1 MKWTKTILTVLLL
14 GAGIIAKANTN
25 PDDEKLKPV
34 DPEDVYGSVIL
45 AGKDKP
51 LKDVIITAFLQSKK
65 EKVVI
70 SNANGEYGLDNLTPG
85 TYKLVFEKD
94 GYRKVVKE
102 KVIVKP
108 NSGIELNIE
117 MEYKGYELSPSP
129 FHFIE
134 L

>member
-1 MKWTKTILTVLLL
+1 MNRTKTLLIAVFVFTATIAT
-14 GAGIIAKANTN
+14 AGTREGELNR
-25 PDDEKLKPV
+25 V
-34 DPEDVYGSVIL
+34 DPEDVYGSVIH

-65 EKVVI
+65 EKIVLT
-70 SNANGEYGLDNLTPG
+70 NTNGEYGIDNLPAG
-85 TYKLVFEKD
+85 TYKIVFEKD
-94 GYRKVVKE
+94 GFRKVVKE
-102 KVIVKP
+102 KVIIKP

-117 MEYKGYELSPSP
+117 MEAKGFDLGPSP

>member
-1 MKWTKTILTVLLL
+1 MNRTKTLLIVSL
-14 GAGIIAKANTN
+14 LFAASVVKANTKGN
-25 PDDEKLKPV
+25 STPRVE
-34 DPEDVYGSVIL
+34 PEDVYGSIVY

-65 EKVVI
+65 EKIVL
-70 SNANGEYGLDNLTPG
+70 SGTNGEYGIDNLPPG
-85 TYKLVFEKD
+85 TYKIVFEKD
-94 GYRKVVKE
+94 GFRKVVKD
-102 KVIVKP
+102 KVIIKP

-117 MEYKGYELSPSP
+117 MEAKGFDLGPSP

>member
-1 MKWTKTILTVLLL
+1 MKWTKTILTLLFA
-14 GAGIIAKANTN
+14 GAGFLAQATTN
-25 PDDEKLKPV
+25 PGEKKTPV
-34 DPEDVYGSVIL
+34 EPEDVYGSVVH

-51 LKDVIITAFLQSKK
+51 LKDVIITAFLLSKK
-65 EKVVI
+65 EKIAV
-70 SNANGEYGLDNLTPG
+70 SNVNGEYGLDNLTPG

-94 GYRKVVKE
+94 GYRKVVKD
-102 KVIVKP
+102 KVIIKP
-108 NSGIELNIE
+108 NSGIELNVE

>member
-1 MKWTKTILTVLLL
+1 MSLTRTLLIVACL
-14 GAGIIAKANTN
+14 FAATNTKANTN
-25 PDDEKLKPV
+25 GTCTPRV
-34 DPEDVYGSVIL
+34 DPEDVYGSIVH

-51 LKDVIITAFLQSKK
+51 LKDVIITAFLLSKK
-65 EKVVI
+65 EKIVM
-70 SNANGEYGLDNLTPG
+70 SGNNGEYGIDNLPPG
-85 TYKLVFEKD
+85 TYKIVFEKD
-94 GYRKVVKE
+94 GFRKVVKE

-117 MEYKGYELSPSP
+117 MEAKGFDFGPSP

>member
-1 MKWTKTILTVLLL
+1 MNRTKTLMLAVFMFAATIAT
-14 GAGIIAKANTN
+14 AGTREDNN
-25 PDDEKLKPV
+25 RV
-34 DPEDVYGSVIL
+34 DPEDVYGSVIQ

-65 EKVVI
+65 EKIVLTNI
-70 SNANGEYGLDNLTPG
+70 NGEYGIDNLPAG

-94 GYRKVVKE
+94 GFRRVVKE

-117 MEYKGYELSPSP
+117 MEAKGFDLGPSP